1 MKKYSGTLDSK
12 ISQREIEHSKIAKE
26 IACEG
31 IVLLKNEGVLPLCA
45 DEAVALLGNG
55 ANKTVKGGIGSGDVN
70 NRYNISIYE
79 GLIEQNVNVVSKDWI
94 MDYDTR
100 YDNARKKWKEKILE
114 DTKKVDNPF
123 DAYADNPFSFP
134 EGRPVTYEDIAEAK
148 VVLYVVSRISGEG
161 KDRRLEAGDYYLSQR
176 EKEDIVFICQ
186 HKPMILLINAGGSIE
201 LTDVLFEQE
210 NIRAVLNISQL
221 GQEGGRAVADV
232 LLGKVSPSGKL
243 TATWAKR
250 YTDYPFSSSF
260 SYLNGNLEYDEYKEG
275 IFVGYRYFSTFD
287 VEPLFPFGHGLSYAD
302 FSVSM
307 EQLQTNGG
315 KISIDVSV
323 KNIGTKYSGKEV
335 VQCYVIL
342 PEGKIVK
349 EKERLVGFTK
359 SKLLAPNEEQKV
371 TISIEQKML
380 ASYCEECKAW
390 VLEKGDY
397 IISLGN
403 SSKDKENVCVVRV
416 LETVRIEETQDLFMQ
431 QHAVK
436 ELTNDASEANKNMVN
451 DLPVFDFAPEIYQKS
466 NYNLKSISPEAVKIA
481 SEIPV
486 EKLIPLLIGNI
497 TKGASTLGSAGTRVP
512 GSAGETSEV
521 LEDDYDLPSL
531 IMADGPA
538 GIRLRQQ
545 YEVNNASGAVY
556 GVGVLGSLD
565 NGYIE
570 PIVTHDNASMYYQYC
585 TAFPVGTAVAQTWN
599 KELML
604 FFGEAIA
611 KEMKE
616 FGVNLWLA
624 PGLNIQRNPLCG
636 RNFEYYSEDPYLSGT
651 IAAEITKGVQS
662 ESRCGVT
669 IKHFACNNQED
680 NRMGVDARLSQRALR
695 EIYLRGFEIAVKE
708 GKPIAMMTSY
718 NLINGVHAANSKDLC
733 THLAREEWNFD
744 GLIMSD
750 WNTTVPEDGSIPW
763 KCVNAGNDI
772 IMPGN
777 MNDENNIISAYKNGD
792 LSEENIRACASRI
805 ISVILRL

>member
-232 LLGKVSPSGKL
+232 ILGKVSPSGKL

-323 KNIGTKYSGKEV
+323 KNIGT
-335 VQCYVIL
+335 
-342 PEGKIVK
+342 
-349 EKERLVGFTK
+349 
-359 SKLLAPNEEQKV
+359 
-371 TISIEQKML
+371 
-380 ASYCEECKAW
+380 
-390 VLEKGDY
+390 
-397 IISLGN
+397 
-403 SSKDKENVCVVRV
+403 
-416 LETVRIEETQDLFMQ
+416 
-431 QHAVK
+431 
-436 ELTNDASEANKNMVN
+436 
-451 DLPVFDFAPEIYQKS
+451 
-466 NYNLKSISPEAVKIA
+466 
-481 SEIPV
+481 
-486 EKLIPLLIGNI
+486 
-497 TKGASTLGSAGTRVP
+497 
-512 GSAGETSEV
+512 
-521 LEDDYDLPSL
+521 
-531 IMADGPA
+531 
-538 GIRLRQQ
+538 
-545 YEVNNASGAVY
+545 
-556 GVGVLGSLD
+556 
-565 NGYIE
+565 
-570 PIVTHDNASMYYQYC
+570 
-585 TAFPVGTAVAQTWN
+585 
-599 KELML
+599 
-604 FFGEAIA
+604 
-611 KEMKE
+611 
-616 FGVNLWLA
+616 
-624 PGLNIQRNPLCG
+624 
-636 RNFEYYSEDPYLSGT
+636 
-651 IAAEITKGVQS
+651 
-662 ESRCGVT
+662 
-669 IKHFACNNQED
+669 
-680 NRMGVDARLSQRALR
+680 
-695 EIYLRGFEIAVKE
+695 
-708 GKPIAMMTSY
+708 
-718 NLINGVHAANSKDLC
+718 
-733 THLAREEWNFD
+733 
-744 GLIMSD
+744 
-750 WNTTVPEDGSIPW
+750 
-763 KCVNAGNDI
+763 
-772 IMPGN
+772 
-777 MNDENNIISAYKNGD
+777 
-792 LSEENIRACASRI
+792 
-805 ISVILRL
+805 